1 MPFDEDPRIK
11 VARRSLALSWIFFS
25 VFLAVTMAVAASLGN
40 EPLVFGLPR
49 WAALSCVI
57 VPAAF
62 VAALV
67 PLVEKLIPEI
77 PLSDEEDDSR

>member
-11 VARRSLALSWIFFS
+11 VARRSLALSWAYFT
-25 VFLAVTMAVAASLGN
+25 VFVVATMAVAASFGN
-40 EPLVFGLPR
+40 DPLLFGLPR
-49 WAALSCVI
+49 WVALSCVI

-67 PLVEKLIPEI
+67 PIVEKLIPGI
-77 PLSDEEDDSR
+77 PLSDEEEEP

>member
-67 PLVEKLIPEI
+67 PFVEKLIPEI

>member
-11 VARRSLALSWIFFS
+11 VARRSLALSWTFFS
-25 VFLAVTMAVAASLGN
+25 VFVAASMAVAASLGN

-49 WAALSCVI
+49 WVALSCII

-62 VAALV
+62 VVALV
-67 PLVEKLIPEI
+67 PIVEMLIPDI
-77 PLSDEEDDSR
+77 ALSDEEDGSR

>member
-11 VARRSLALSWIFFS
+11 VARRSLALSWTFFS
-25 VFLAVTMAVAASLGN
+25 VFVAATMAVAASLGN

-49 WAALSCVI
+49 WVALSCII

-62 VAALV
+62 VVALV
-67 PLVEKLIPEI
+67 PIVEMLIPDI
-77 PLSDEEDDSR
+77 SLSDEEDGSR

>member
-1 MPFDEDPRIK
+1 MPFDEDPRIE
-11 VARRSLALSWIFFS
+11 VARGSLALSWTYFS
-25 VFLAVTMAVAASLGN
+25 VFLAATMAVAAGVGN

-49 WAALSCVI
+49 WVALSCVV

-67 PLVEKLIPEI
+67 PIVEKLIPGI
-77 PLSDEEDDSR
+77 ALSDEEDESR